1 MTPEN
6 QSSLNLVTTELIVDQ
21 LSGFFTE
28 NTNREVEG
36 ILFWKPPGNFY
47 FFTLSLEIPGKTKLH
62 PWKFHQI
69 VLNLLEIPRRNHQN
83 PWKFHIIFSW

>member
-21 LSGFFTE
+21 LLGFFTE

-36 ILFWKPPGNFY
+36 TLF
-47 FFTLSLEIPGKTKLH
+47 
-62 PWKFHQI
+62 
-69 VLNLLEIPRRNHQN
+69 
-83 PWKFHIIFSW
+83 